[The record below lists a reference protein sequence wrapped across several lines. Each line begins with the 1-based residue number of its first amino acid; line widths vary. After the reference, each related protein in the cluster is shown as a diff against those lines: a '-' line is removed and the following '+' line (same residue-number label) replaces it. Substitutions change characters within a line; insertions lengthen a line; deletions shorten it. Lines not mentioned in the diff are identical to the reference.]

1 MDKKFDKLLSES
13 LGELGMATDMT
24 GEAQSKLSLVNDI
37 KRELESAQDHV
48 MELKTQLRHAIED
61 FNIELAKALR
71 RRVPKL
77 NVNLSDGRCSASYK
91 STNLSC
97 CPDLESNMWSFTP
110 NHDGRRFSRKYGTAL
125 KLDNTVDPLVDA
137 IVQYFGRYK
146 TL

>member
-1 MDKKFDKLLSES
+1 M
-13 LGELGMATDMT
+13 
-24 GEAQSKLSLVNDI
+24 
-37 KRELESAQDHV
+37 
-48 MELKTQLRHAIED
+48 
-61 FNIELAKALR
+61 R

-97 CPDLESNMWSFTP
+97 CPDFESNTWSFTP
-110 NHDGRRFSRKYGTAL
+110 NNDGRRFARKYGTAL
-125 KLDNTVDPLVDA
+125 SLNDTVDPLVDA